1 MVRIRKGEEDSMD
14 YVTSCP
20 SCGADRV
27 AGTQW
32 CALCRRNINNPALGR
47 LATPGKRLGA
57 WVLDS
62 VIPLVVVWLMV
73 VPFVID
79 LAIRGGEPS
88 LTGFGSLIAWGVF
101 AAYCIVALVLFTRGS
116 TPGKH
121 LLHMRVIKEHGATA
135 GFWTMLGREWIGK
148 WISGMVFSLGYVW
161 ILIDRENQGW
171 HDKLLAT
178 YVVEE

>member
-1 MVRIRKGEEDSMD
+1 MD

-32 CALCRRNINNPALGR
+32 CALCRKNVNNPALGR

-57 WVLDS
+57 YVLDA
-62 VIPLVVVWLMV
+62 VIPLGVVWFMLMGFVFDSV
-73 VPFVID
+73 VTGDESTV
-79 LAIRGGEPS
+79 GGIG
-88 LTGFGSLIAWGVF
+88 TLIALGVLV
-101 AAYCIVALVLFTRGS
+101 AYCIVALVLFTRGT

-121 LLHMRVIKEHGATA
+121 LLHMRIIKENGAGA

-148 WISGMVFSLGYVW
+148 WISGLIFSLGYVW
-161 ILIDRENQGW
+161 ILIDKENQGW
-171 HDKLLAT
+171 HDKMLAT
-178 YVVEE
+178 YVVES